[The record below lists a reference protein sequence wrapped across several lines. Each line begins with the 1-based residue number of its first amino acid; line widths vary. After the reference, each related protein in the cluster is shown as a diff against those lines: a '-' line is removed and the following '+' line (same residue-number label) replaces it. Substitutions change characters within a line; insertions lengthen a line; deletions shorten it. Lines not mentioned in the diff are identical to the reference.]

1 MVYTVYGTGASR
13 VEQRVVVWRH
23 SRRID
28 FETVVDWHEEH
39 RLLKA
44 EFPVAVRSTRAT
56 YDIQFGY
63 VERPT
68 HANTAGIWPGLRWW
82 ATNGRICPTR
92 NTASAC

>member
-1 MVYTVYGTGASR
+1 M
-13 VEQRVVVWRH
+13 VVWRH

-68 HANTAGIWPGLRWW
+68 HANTSWDMARFEVVAHKWADLSDAGYGVSLLNNCKYGYSIQGAR
-82 ATNGRICPTR
+82 
-92 NTASAC
+92 